1 MDDQN
6 NDATGDDKNTNE
18 KPNEQLTLDDKNA
31 SPNATE
37 ALQIE
42 LLKHK
47 RELQAVT
54 KKLNEAE
61 AAKLEASGNF
71 KKLWEEERK
80 QREELET
87 KLKANTSAFVETH
100 RRAAAKDALIK
111 AGLRPDAIKLID
123 SVGVDGLEVEVTDG
137 EFKVLGTETL
147 VSKYR
152 QEFPF
157 MFTSQAPNVNAGT
170 GASKTGQS
178 SGAVSKNDLWAIEKK
193 YGSGSQE
200 YRSAVMSLMA
210 QKKQ

>member
-6 NDATGDDKNTNE
+6 NDATGDDKTTNE
-18 KPNEQLTLDDKNA
+18 KPNEQLALDDKGGT
-31 SPNATE
+31 PNE
-37 ALQIE
+37 AEAFRIE
-42 LLKHK
+42 ILKLK
-47 RELQAVT
+47 RELQAST
-54 KKLNEAE
+54 KKLNDAE

-80 QREELET
+80 QREDLET
-87 KLKANTSAFVETH
+87 KLKQNTSAFVETH

-111 AGLRPDAIKLID
+111 AGLRTDAIKLID

-157 MFTSQAPNVNAGT
+157 MFTSNAPNVNAGT

-178 SGAVSKNDLWAIEKK
+178 SGPVSKGDLWAIEKK
-193 YGSGSQE
+193 YGSASSE

>member
-6 NDATGDDKNTNE
+6 KDAPGDDKNTIE
-18 KPNEQLTLDDKNA
+18 KPNEQLPLDDKNA

-47 RELQAVT
+47 RELAAVT
-54 KKLNEAE
+54 KKLNDAE

-123 SVGVDGLEVEVTDG
+123 SVGVDGL
-137 EFKVLGTETL
+137 
-147 VSKYR
+147 
-152 QEFPF
+152 
-157 MFTSQAPNVNAGT
+157 
-170 GASKTGQS
+170 
-178 SGAVSKNDLWAIEKK
+178 
-193 YGSGSQE
+193 
-200 YRSAVMSLMA
+200 
-210 QKKQ
+210 

>member
-6 NDATGDDKNTNE
+6 NDATGDDKSTNE
-18 KPNEQLTLDDKNA
+18 KPNEQLALDDKGGT
-31 SPNATE
+31 PNELE
-37 ALQIE
+37 AHRIE
-42 LLKHK
+42 ILKLK
-47 RELQAVT
+47 RELQAST
-54 KKLNEAE
+54 KKLNDAE

-87 KLKANTSAFVETH
+87 KLKQNTSAFVETH

-157 MFTSQAPNVNAGT
+157 MFTSNAPNVNSGT

-178 SGAVSKNDLWAIEKK
+178 SGTVSKGDLWAIEKK

-200 YRSAVMSLMA
+200 YRSAVMNLMA